1 MDPILPF
8 SEKWAEA
15 TVKSRVKPKRII
27 ALQYPA
33 VFANAPK
40 LATAIAESTIY
51 PKPESNA
58 AKFFKGQQLESN
70 AAAVFARPPL
80 NSNNR
85 PPTNTELAQIRAE
98 AEAREAAKR
107 AELERQRQTQQ
118 RRRDLI
124 GMQRGFRQTSVFPIG
139 QIRPQSPGNKKDGGK
154 RKTLRKY
161 KGKKVKKTNKRR
173 H

>member
-58 AKFFKGQQLESN
+58 AKFFKGPTLPSN

-85 PPTNTELAQIRAE
+85 PPTNAELA
-98 AEAREAAKR
+98 
-107 AELERQRQTQQ
+107 
-118 RRRDLI
+118 
-124 GMQRGFRQTSVFPIG
+124 
-139 QIRPQSPGNKKDGGK
+139 
-154 RKTLRKY
+154 
-161 KGKKVKKTNKRR
+161 
-173 H
+173 